1 MAYVERHIPESPR
14 LLTHPDITNR
24 FGSPSSGGDWTDI
37 VRDPNWLP
45 HSYDPQR
52 KALNF
57 AYLDR
62 RARAE
67 ATFLDARHIPNPTWS
82 GFAPVERLPEDAVN
96 AARGPLHFIFH
107 TSFCCSTLLA
117 RAFDQPGA
125 SMGLKEPAVLGQFA
139 RDLSTGRSAPGA
151 IRALETTLHLLSR
164 PLQPNETQIV
174 KPSNVFNAL
183 IPQMMHLRPDAKAI
197 LLYSPLESFLR
208 TVARRGIYGRLF
220 ARQLFQAFSVAM
232 PLDVRY
238 PTEELMQQTDM
249 QIAVQAWLMQ
259 IACFRALEIN
269 YPHRTRTLNSDTL
282 LADPAVAFAKAC
294 EFFDVDLDEAAQAAT
309 VNGPVFRQHAK
320 QPNVAF
326 DGAAYKRQQ
335 KEADPS
341 AAEVAVALDWGSKL
355 AQQSET
361 PIHLGDTLLTLG
373 RA

>member
-1 MAYVERHIPESPR
+1 MLGQS
-14 LLTHPDITNR
+14 DIAHR
-24 FGSPSSGGDWTDI
+24 FAPPAFAGDWAEI
-37 VRDPNWLP
+37 VCDPNWLP
-45 HSYDPQR
+45 HAYDPQR

-62 RARAE
+62 RERAS
-67 ATFLDARHIPNPTWS
+67 ATFLDARHVPHPKWS
-82 GFAPVERLPEDAVN
+82 GFVPVEHLPEDAVN
-96 AARGPLHFIFH
+96 ETRGPLHFIFH

-174 KPSNVFNAL
+174 KPSNLFNAL

-238 PTEELMQQTDM
+238 STEELMQQTDM
-249 QIAVQAWLMQ
+249 QIAAQAWLMQ

-269 YPHRTRTLNSDTL
+269 YPHRTRTLNSETL
-282 LADPAVAFAKAC
+282 LADPAASFAKAC
-294 EFFDVDLDEAAQAAT
+294 AFFDVGIDDEAQAET
-309 VNGPVFRQHAK
+309 VKGPVFRQHAK
-320 QPNVAF
+320 QPDVAF
-326 DGAAYKRQQ
+326 DSAAYKRQQ

-355 AQQSET
+355 AQESQT
-361 PIHLGDTLLTLG
+361 PMHLGDTLLTLG
-373 RA
+373 HA

>member
-1 MAYVERHIPESPR
+1 MPGVPHLLNQSDATHRVEPTAPASP
-14 LLTHPDITNR
+14 
-24 FGSPSSGGDWTDI
+24 WAEV
-37 VRDPNWLP
+37 VRDANWLP

-62 RARAE
+62 RARAA
-67 ATFLDARHIPNPTWS
+67 ATFLDARHIQHPRLS
-82 GFAPVERLPEDAVN
+82 GFAPVDHLPDDAVN
-96 AARGPLHFIFH
+96 ETRGPLHFIFH

-117 RAFDQPGA
+117 RAFDQPGV

-174 KPSNVFNAL
+174 KPSNLFNAL

-238 PTEELMQQTDM
+238 PTDELMQQTDM
-249 QIAVQAWLMQ
+249 QIAVQAYLMQ
-259 IACFRALEIN
+259 IACFRALEIS
-269 YPHRTRTLNSDTL
+269 YPHRTRTLNSETL
-282 LADPAVAFAKAC
+282 LAQPAASFAKAC
-294 EFFDVDLDEAAQAAT
+294 EFFDLDLDEASQAAI

-335 KEADPS
+335 KVADSS
-341 AAEVAVALDWGSKL
+341 AGEVKVALDWGGQL
-355 AQQSET
+355 AQENHS
-361 PIHLGDTLLTLG
+361 PVHLSDTLLTLG
-373 RA
+373 R

>member
-1 MAYVERHIPESPR
+1 MLNQSDTAH
-14 LLTHPDITNR
+14 R
-24 FGSPSSGGDWTDI
+24 FEPSGFTGNWADI

-62 RARAE
+62 RARAT
-67 ATFLDARHIPNPTWS
+67 ATFLDARHVQHPKMS
-82 GFAPVERLPEDAVN
+82 GFATVDHLPEDAIN
-96 AARGPLHFIFH
+96 EARGPLHFIFH

-174 KPSNVFNAL
+174 KPSNLFNAL
-183 IPQMMHLRPDAKAI
+183 IPQMMHLRQDAKAI
-197 LLYSPLESFLR
+197 LLYSSLESFLR

-259 IACFRALEIN
+259 IACFRALEIS

-282 LADPAVAFAKAC
+282 LADPAAAFAQAC
-294 EFFDVDLDEAAQAAT
+294 AFFDVDLNDEAQAAT
-309 VNGPVFRQHAK
+309 VKGPVFRQHAK

-341 AAEVAVALDWGSKL
+341 AAEVAVALDWGGKL

-361 PIHLGDTLLTLG
+361 PIHLGDTLLTRG